1 MGRLVEIHP
10 QNPQNQLIK
19 QAAEILQKGGVV
31 AYPTDSAY
39 AIGCALGEKKA
50 FDTIKN
56 IRQLDDKHFFT
67 LMCNDLSSISTYAKL
82 DNSTF
87 RLLKTYTPGAY
98 TFILSATSEVPR
110 LMMHPKRRAIGIRIP
125 NHNIALALIKEL
137 GSPLMSVTFIP
148 PNSSQALTN
157 ADDIYDTYGHCIDL
171 VIDGG
176 ACDLQPTSVL
186 DLRDDKFQILREGK
200 GDISTFL

>member
-1 MGRLVEIHP
+1 MGRLIEIHP
-10 QNPQNQLIK
+10 QNPQEKYIK
-19 QAAEILQKGGVV
+19 QATDILRKGGIV

-39 AIGCALGEKKA
+39 ALGCALGEKKA
-50 FDTIKN
+50 FETIKN
-56 IRQLDDKHFFT
+56 IRQLDDKHYFT
-67 LMCNDLSSISTYAKL
+67 LMCSDLSSISTYAKI
-82 DNSTF
+82 DNTLF

-125 NHNIALALIKEL
+125 DHNIALDLIKEL
-137 GSPLMSVTFIP
+137 GEPLMSVTFIP
-148 PNSSQALTN
+148 PNSNEPLTN
-157 ADDIYDTYGHCIDL
+157 ADDIYDIYGHSIDL

-186 DLRDDKFQILREGK
+186 DLRDEHYKILREGK
-200 GDISTFL
+200 GDIEAFK